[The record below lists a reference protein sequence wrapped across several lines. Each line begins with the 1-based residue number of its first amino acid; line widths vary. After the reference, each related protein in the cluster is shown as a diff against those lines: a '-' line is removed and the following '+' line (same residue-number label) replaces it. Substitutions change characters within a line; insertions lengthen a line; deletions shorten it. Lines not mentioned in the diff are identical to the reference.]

1 MSQSKVRKCIVHSV
15 ERTLKDKLG
24 LEKVSL
30 NRGFPLVKITYGKVT
45 LVDIQVT
52 VLLKNV
58 SCEVVT
64 LPKG

>member
-1 MSQSKVRKCIVHSV
+1 M
-15 ERTLKDKLG
+15 DKLG

-45 LVDIQVT
+45 PVDIQVT

-58 SCEVVT
+58 SHEVVT

>member
-1 MSQSKVRKCIVHSV
+1 MHRSFSGTYIKGTNS
-15 ERTLKDKLG
+15 G

-30 NRGFPLVKITYGKVT
+30 YRGFPLVKITYGKVT
-45 LVDIQVT
+45 PVDIQVT

-58 SCEVVT
+58 SYEVVT